1 MDDWRPVRRRLFEL
15 LSLSGML
22 TDQSWTEILK
32 RRDMYREAFACFD
45 PSAVARM
52 EEDDVAEISGNRE
65 LMVGKHRYHKY
76 VPFRTPRSE
85 AVSRPPA
92 APTRRPRHRL
102 LLHVGRRHGRRSP
115 RRLVPRLRPPRRP
128 LPAGASPTS
137 PRSPPGSTG
146 MSSDMQHTQTT
157 MRHHDSAF
165 LQAYL
170 SCSQEV
176 ALGL

>member
-1 MDDWRPVRRRLFEL
+1 
-15 LSLSGML
+15 ML

-65 LMVGKHRYHKY
+65 LRLAACAGSGASWQTPAASRRWPGSSGSFSGYMWRGPHVNHRWPVVGKHRYHHKY

-128 LPAGASPTS
+128 LQSRGIAN
-137 PRSPPGSTG
+137 
-146 MSSDMQHTQTT
+146 
-157 MRHHDSAF
+157 
-165 LQAYL
+165 
-170 SCSQEV
+170 V
-176 ALGL
+176 AA